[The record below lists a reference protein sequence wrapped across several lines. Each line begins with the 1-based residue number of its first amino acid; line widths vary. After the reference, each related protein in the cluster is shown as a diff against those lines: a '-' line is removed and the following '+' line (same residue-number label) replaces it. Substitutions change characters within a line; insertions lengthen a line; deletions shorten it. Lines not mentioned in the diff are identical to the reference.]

1 MKNFSLYEL
10 LSYLIP
16 GFLLLKIAG
25 FYLSNFQ
32 FTFLTALDND
42 LNNNIFFLVIS
53 LILGVA
59 IHLFTF
65 RIKDLPSYRNDVY
78 VSFDKLKAESEELQ
92 KLIPLV
98 ESIVIKKA
106 DESAFDKIYIF
117 DYAYYY
123 LDVNHKINKAKS
135 FQSFYYLFRNIY
147 TVLLLT
153 IPLLLYKVLV
163 IFKNQQLIQCNQ
175 LLTLFFIFLLFPVS
189 VWCARFMRLKLF
201 VCVFWSY
208 YIDHIHK
215 TK

>member
-25 FYLSNFQ
+25 FYLNDLQ
-32 FTFLTALDND
+32 LTFFVELGND
-42 LNNNIFFLVIS
+42 LNNNILFLVIS
-53 LILGVA
+53 LIIGVF
-59 IHLFTF
+59 IHRITF
-65 RIKDLPSYRNDVY
+65 WIKDKPLYSNDIYSSIESV
-78 VSFDKLKAESEELQ
+78 KAQSEELQ

-98 ESIVIKKA
+98 ESIIKQKGDA
-106 DESAFDKIYIF
+106 VPINEDYVFDF
-117 DYAYYY
+117 AYYY
-123 LDVNHKINKAKS
+123 LDLNDKISKAKG

-153 IPLLLYKVLV
+153 LPLFFYKLVLL
-163 IFKNQQLIQCNQ
+163 FKNQQSAPSYE
-175 LLTLFFIFLLFPVS
+175 LLTFIFIILLFPVS
-189 VWCARFMRLKLF
+189 VWCARFMRLKMF